1 MKNYS
6 GNNRSE
12 RTKDFSKRRSNEYGP
27 SMHQTTCDS
36 CGKGCEVPFKP
47 TSGKPIFCS
56 NCFEKNQNDGPKKYG
71 KERSDRRFK
80 SVDSRKRSFDDRDSV
95 MHQATCDSCGKDC
108 EVPFRPTKGKP
119 IYCDNCFENNKGKDI
134 DQLKEEFEIL
144 NKKLDKILE
153 ILTPVLSVK
162 NDHEE
167 VEEEIDEP
175 KPKKKTKK
183 KVVIKKGENKEA

>member
-12 RTKDFSKRRSNEYGP
+12 RTKDFSKRRGNDYGRP

-36 CGKGCEVPFKP
+36 CGKSCEVPFKP

-119 IYCDNCFENNKGKDI
+119 IYCDNCFENNKGKDV

-144 NKKLDKILE
+144 NKKLDTILE
-153 ILTPVLSVK
+153 ILMPVLSVK

-167 VEEEIDEP
+167 GEEETDEP

-183 KVVIKKGENKEA
+183 KVVIKTK